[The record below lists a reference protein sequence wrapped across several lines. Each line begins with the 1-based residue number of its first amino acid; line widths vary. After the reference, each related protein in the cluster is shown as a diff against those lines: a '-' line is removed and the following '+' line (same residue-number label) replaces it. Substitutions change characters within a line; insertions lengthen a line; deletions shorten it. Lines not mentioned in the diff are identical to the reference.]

1 MKFETNEK
9 YYQSFDLDFRCL
21 DKEEI
26 LRQAD
31 GRLLDFQCRNMV
43 VDFGPDNAYIGWDFD
58 ERQVGAVKES
68 WKNAEQC
75 PNAPK
80 ARWIAIFDAYE
91 QRVFVNALLA
101 KYGISARTRASMTS
115 PRGKGNL
122 EIVRKMWH
130 WSSFEYDE
138 RFLILGINT
147 LHNLAPP
154 EEDNRRS
161 RSLTPEEEVFA
172 KPSPWYKRM
181 FKKSPD
187 SAPNHTDELP
197 LTATPQPLNLDDR
210 QRSVPRLPISDSK
223 RHRVSQYAQNKFNRQ
238 NLSNNSTQNPRANKS
253 YSLDQADDIFDNAAD
268 FDEDHYHPRMLRL
281 WIWLIKLDDNTV
293 ITLHEPFPPFRPDV
307 ATYDKVT
314 HTTAK
319 VRRNIRMVLKCL
331 SAAGVPENIDGS
343 DAYNPELAME
353 TGALIVRQV
362 PEQSSDLLFY
372 YLFDDWY
379 STWGLTV
386 DRAHPYTNKLSQ
398 MKNENPQ
405 LYHIDE
411 LHDIVRRLATLKRVY
426 QSYELVLN
434 RLLEENKHLPSAPE
448 KKFGALA
455 LTRFARLK
463 HRITYLAIG
472 EITECEKEAEGLI
485 SLTFNRL
492 NFREVQAVEKLSLLS
507 VTLVKFTIVFLPL
520 SLIMAYFSMDV
531 EGITGRYTAAHFWG
545 AAGVAVFLTSAFLL
559 CVGKLNKIMLGT
571 KKARRNRKRAVD

>member
-21 DKEEI
+21 DKEEV

-31 GRLLDFQCRNMV
+31 GRLSDFQCHNMV
-43 VDFGPDNAYIGWDFD
+43 VDFGPDNAYVGWDFD
-58 ERQVGAVKES
+58 EKQIGAVKES
-68 WKNAEQC
+68 WKNIEQC

-80 ARWIAIFDAYE
+80 ARWIAVFDAYE
-91 QRVFVNALLA
+91 QRAFVNALLA
-101 KYGISARTRASMTS
+101 RYGISARTRASMTS

-147 LHNLAPP
+147 LHNLAPSQ
-154 EEDNRRS
+154 DDDRRS
-161 RSLTPEEEVFA
+161 RGLPPEEEIFI
-172 KPSPWYKRM
+172 KPLPWYKRI
-181 FKKSPD
+181 FKNSPRPLYH
-187 SAPNHTDELP
+187 SDELP
-197 LTATPQPLNLDDR
+197 LTTTPQPINLDSR
-210 QRSVPRLPISDSK
+210 QSSVPRLPVTDSK

-238 NLSNNSTQNPRANKS
+238 SQSHNSPQNPRVNKS
-253 YSLDQADDIFDNAAD
+253 YSSDQVDDIFDNAAD

-314 HTTAK
+314 NTTAK
-319 VRRNIRMVLKCL
+319 VRRNIRMVLRCL
-331 SAAGVPENIDGS
+331 SAAGVPKNIDGS

-353 TGALIVRQV
+353 TGALIVRQM
-362 PEQSSDLLFY
+362 PEQSCDLLFY

-411 LHDIVRRLATLKRVY
+411 LHDIVRRLSTLKRVY

-434 RLLEENKHLPSAPE
+434 RLLEENKHLSSAPE
-448 KKFGALA
+448 KKFGPLA

-472 EITECEKEAEGLI
+472 EILECEREVEGLI

-545 AAGVAVFLTSAFLL
+545 AAGVAVFLTTTFLL

-571 KKARRNRKRAVD
+571 KKARRNRKRAID